1 MSAASAVLAAP
12 ARIGVWTAASLL
24 KALHALLRAP
34 EYVFLAALTTMLFR
48 PPDLKAFPVDRAVF
62 LLLATVF
69 LLRLLLQREH
79 VSFSVASWPMLF
91 LLILGLRG
99 ALGQPYDP
107 AAWSILAA
115 QWIVPVLLFHIA
127 GSVFANQEQQ
137 RKLQWFSIAVLVY
150 LSLIAVFWLFDLR
163 SLIFPRFILDGS
175 IGIHPDRARGPFLQ
189 AVANG
194 VSINL
199 LGIVALHSYE
209 RLGNS
214 NSPGSRSSARVLT
227 GLLFVVVPLAL
238 LATETRAVWLGAAL
252 SAVLIILFA
261 RRRRS
266 RALVTALTVIVA
278 LIVPC
283 SLLLRPRTGELE
295 DRLQD
300 RSPIEFRLEMYR
312 AGWQMFTEKPLLG
325 WGSDRNIQ
333 PEIERRVTNFHPEY
347 YIFHNTYLQL
357 AIQCGALGLLL
368 YAWLFVAFFHLGAP
382 THIDC
387 GGHVFGRDFGLMWR
401 IMLCVY
407 LLNASAV
414 VMNYQFLNGYMFTI
428 AGVLAAQQRP
438 VDVGVRP

>member
-1 MSAASAVLAAP
+1 VSAASAVLAAP
-12 ARIGVWTAASLL
+12 VRIGVWTATSLL
-24 KALHALLRAP
+24 KALQALLRAP
-34 EYVFLAALTTMLFR
+34 EYVFLAALTAMLFR

-62 LLLATVF
+62 LLLVTAF
-69 LLRLLLQREH
+69 SLRLLLRREH
-79 VSFSVASWPMLF
+79 VSFSAASWPMLF
-91 LLILGLRG
+91 LLVLGLRG
-99 ALGQPYDP
+99 VLGQPFDA

-115 QWIVPVLLFHIA
+115 QWIVPVALFHIA
-127 GSVFANQEQQ
+127 GSVFSNQEQQ
-137 RKLQWFSIAVLVY
+137 RKLQGFSIAVLVY
-150 LSLIAVFWLFDLR
+150 LSLIAVFWLLDLR
-163 SLIFPRFILDGS
+163 SLIVPRFILDGS
-175 IGIHPDRARGPFLQ
+175 LGIHPDRARGPFLQ

-214 NSPGSRSSARVLT
+214 IPRSGSAARVLA

-252 SAVLIILFA
+252 SAVLIVLFA
-261 RRRRS
+261 RGRRS

-278 LIVPC
+278 LIVLC
-283 SLLLRPRTGELE
+283 SLLLRPRTGGLE
-295 DRLQD
+295 GRLED

-312 AGWQMFTEKPLLG
+312 AGWQMFAEKPLLG
-325 WGSDRNIQ
+325 WGSDMNIQ
-333 PEIERRVTNFHPEY
+333 PEIERRISSFHPEY

-357 AIQCGALGLLL
+357 AIQYGAIGVLL
-368 YAWLFVAFFHLGAP
+368 YAWVFVVFFRLGARSKSVP
-382 THIDC
+382 HEC
-387 GGHVFGRDFGLMWR
+387 PFGPDFGLMWR

-428 AGVLAAQQRP
+428 AGILAAQQTG
-438 VDVGVRP
+438 DAGVRS

>member
-1 MSAASAVLAAP
+1 VSAASAVLAAP

-24 KALHALLRAP
+24 KALQTLLRAP
-34 EYVFLAALTTMLFR
+34 EYVFLAALTAMLFR

-62 LLLATVF
+62 LLLVTVF
-69 LLRLLLQREH
+69 SLRLLLRREH
-79 VSFSVASWPMLF
+79 VSFSAASWPMLF
-91 LLILGLRG
+91 LLVLGLRG
-99 ALGQPYDP
+99 VLGQPYDV

-115 QWIVPVLLFHIA
+115 QWIVPLALFHIA
-127 GSVFANQEQQ
+127 GSVFSNQEQQ

-175 IGIHPDRARGPFLQ
+175 LGIHSDRARGPFLQ

-194 VSINL
+194 VSINV
-199 LGIVALHSYE
+199 LGIVALHWYDRPSALSLPA
-209 RLGNS
+209 LG
-214 NSPGSRSSARVLT
+214 PPTRVLA

-252 SAVLIILFA
+252 SAVLIVLFA
-261 RRRRS
+261 RGRRS

-278 LIVPC
+278 LTVLC
-283 SLLLRPRTGELE
+283 SLLLRPRTGGLE
-295 DRLQD
+295 GRLED

-312 AGWQMFTEKPLLG
+312 AGLQMFAEKPLLG
-325 WGSDRNIQ
+325 WGSDMNIQ
-333 PEIERRVTNFHPEY
+333 PEIERRISSFHPEY

-357 AIQCGALGLLL
+357 AIQYGAVGVLL
-368 YAWLFVAFFHLGAP
+368 YAWVFVVFFRLGARSKSVP
-382 THIDC
+382 HEC
-387 GGHVFGRDFGLMWR
+387 PFGPDFGLMWR

-407 LLNASAV
+407 LLNASVV

-428 AGVLAAQQRP
+428 AGILAAQP
-438 VDVGVRP
+438 TGDAGVRS